1 MGPYNEDVQYR
12 RAASLGAVLLNT
24 GIDPDFRRI
33 YEQKLKTLARS
44 ESVYLERVKQVY
56 PMGINQQLRS
66 IIE

>member
-33 YEQKLKTLARS
+33 YEQKLRTLARS
-44 ESVYLERVKQVY
+44 ESVYYERVKAVY
-56 PMGINQQLRS
+56 PKGINQQLRL
-66 IIE
+66 IIK